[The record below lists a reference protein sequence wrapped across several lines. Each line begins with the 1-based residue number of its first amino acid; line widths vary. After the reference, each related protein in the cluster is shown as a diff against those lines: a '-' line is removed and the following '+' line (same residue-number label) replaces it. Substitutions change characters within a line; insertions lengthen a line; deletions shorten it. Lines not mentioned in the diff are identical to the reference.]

1 MSITFDVSQD
11 GTGFVAKW
19 NAPMS
24 MGGIT
29 TQADSLQELIPAIIE
44 AVQCHFDDE
53 EAPKQVQLH
62 FVNDPA
68 LDLREAA

>member
-11 GTGFVAKW
+11 GNGFVAKW
-19 NAPMS
+19 NAPLN

-29 TQADSLQELIPAIIE
+29 TQAESLQELIPSIIE
-44 AVQCHFDDE
+44 AVQCHFDDD
-53 EAPKQVQLH
+53 EAPQQVQLH
-62 FVNDPA
+62 FINDPA